1 LTPADQKDPVDVV
14 WHDHPFIQ
22 VDVQEVCRDSLP
34 TGLDDAS
41 DPFVPKQSFPLAGAD
56 RDEVSA

>member
-1 LTPADQKDPVDVV
+1 VDAI
-14 WHDHPFIQ
+14 WHDRPFIQ